1 MSDQE
6 GIPWFWKIFGPAII
20 GFISVLLAI
29 ILNAVHSNTVQCRM
43 ELASSIVENKKQID
57 AELTKIKDL
66 IRQVEVKIAA
76 IEEFK
81 TATKEKLTSTESLVK
96 EKTQMSDLNL
106 SGIRQ
111 EFSDRLLKV
120 EEKMLKLE
128 EKLLLNK

>member
-1 MSDQE
+1 MADQE

-76 IEEFK
+76 MEEFK
-81 TATKEKLTSTESLVK
+81 TSAKEKLSSIESLIK
-96 EKTQMSDLNL
+96 EKNQSSDSNV
-106 SGIRQ
+106 STIRQ
-111 EFSDRLLKV
+111 EFSDRVLKI

-128 EKLLLNK
+128 EKLLNVK